1 MNYYYFETPIGMM
14 TLGEEKEKL
23 RYCLFGKGVLDGSL
37 QKSAYLIKAYDELL
51 EYFHGQRKIFDL
63 DYDIQGTPFQL
74 KVYQELLHIPY
85 GQTISYKQLAI
96 NIGSPKAYRAVGHA
110 NHVNNISIFIP
121 CHRVIGT
128 NHRLVGYAGGLEV
141 KKYLLELE
149 NASF

>member
-23 RYCLFGKGVLDGSL
+23 RYCLFGEEELDGSF
-37 QKSAYLIKAYDELL
+37 QKTAYLMKAYDELL
-51 EYFHGQRKIFDL
+51 EYFHGQRKTFDL

-74 KVYQELLHIPY
+74 KVYQELLRIPY
-85 GQTISYKQLAI
+85 GQTRSYKQLAI
-96 NIGSPKAYRAVGHA
+96 NVGSPKAYRAVGHA

-128 NHRLVGYAGGLEV
+128 NHHLVGYAGGLEV
-141 KKYLLELE
+141 KKYLLKLE